1 MSPDPKIMCGRLF
14 SNIDISEVAGQF
26 NLRLTSK
33 TKSLS
38 RFESYNIGPKTM
50 IPVITSTKKLSL
62 KKWGVNINENF
73 VINARLEEFFLKKSF
88 QKMKKCVLACSGFF
102 EWDSKKRPFCF
113 TNSERKIFLAGLKG
127 EEGVVI
133 MVKESYEPLSLV
145 TSRMPHV
152 LESKEHIE
160 KWLSRP
166 IEPEFLSGEL
176 EVPPRNSIIFFEVST
191 EVNNVKND
199 NPKLI
204 LPMSQYISENGI
216 EKFFKKPVKIVKK
229 EEKTSKEE
237 DDASKCVSEIESA
250 KINSKSKTEV
260 KLDGFGE
267 PISKSKSKF
276 INKSQNYSQQELEAN
291 LEEELR
297 FMIETESLF
306 NSKLSYESKNAE
318 KTRKT
323 KLGKTSDYSESLKNQ
338 KANKGDVNSKDGS
351 LIERSK

>member
-1 MSPDPKIMCGRLF
+1 MCGRLF
-14 SNIDISEVAGQF
+14 SNIDFSEVAGQF

-62 KKWGVNINENF
+62 KKWGVTINENF

-133 MVKESYEPLSLV
+133 MVKGSYEPLSLV

-176 EVPPRNSIIFFEVST
+176 EVPPKNSIIFFEVST

-204 LPMSQYISENGI
+204 LPMSQYIAENGI

-229 EEKTSKEE
+229 EDK
-237 DDASKCVSEIESA
+237 ASKKSDDVSKCLSGKESE
-250 KINSKSKTEV
+250 KVNSERKSEV
-260 KLDGFGE
+260 KLDCFGE
-267 PISKSKSKF
+267 PISKSKSKSF
-276 INKSQNYSQQELEAN
+276 NRNQKDSQQELEAN

-297 FMIETESLF
+297 FMMETESLF
-306 NSKLSYESKNAE
+306 NSRMSYESKNIE
-318 KTRKT
+318 KTKET
-323 KLGKTSDYSESLKNQ
+323 KLGKSSDYFESLKDL
-338 KANKGDVNSKDGS
+338 KANKDEVNSKDGS
-351 LIERSK
+351 LVERSKQN